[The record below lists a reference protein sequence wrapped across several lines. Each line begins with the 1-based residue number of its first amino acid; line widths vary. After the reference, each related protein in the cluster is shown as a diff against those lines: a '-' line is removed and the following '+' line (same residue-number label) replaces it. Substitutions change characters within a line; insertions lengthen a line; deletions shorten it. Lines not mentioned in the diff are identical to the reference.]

1 MLRGGGGTDIPH
13 GLSVPPRQIIQR
25 PMKHDLSTQISRNLR
40 KTLADLPLFADI
52 SSGSLDELAQG
63 TCNVIYQK
71 GQAIFRAGDA
81 VSQLHVLVSGQV
93 KLSLSC
99 RRGNERVLE
108 LVDPGHAFGHAELF
122 VPGPYLISAFAVKP
136 AHVLAVRRDTL
147 FRVMADEPGIARR
160 VIEVLARRQLETEAD
175 LIAQNSWSP
184 GQRLLGYLLELAGPD
199 RSGAGETTV
208 TLETS
213 KKVLASRFDMQPETL
228 SRNLRDLTEA
238 GLILVNKNRVVL
250 RNPEIERHLLTNPD
264 PRLVDIGSAH
274 RVCAAKEGAIG
285 TGHHGHRPESWLQ
298 CSWINGAG
306 RQRALSQR
314 MAKSW
319 LMLEQG
325 LLARPSRLVLRQSVR
340 HFDSRLKELGIQTSG
355 TENHAA
361 WAELAGLWPRY
372 RALLEVPPN
381 PADARELFTI
391 NEDVLEA
398 ADQLARGLAKAQ
410 GTHKAQLVNL
420 AGRSRMLSQRA
431 AKHFLFRHMGI
442 HVADCRSRL
451 ENASAEFS
459 ATLAELKASAL
470 DEPGFS
476 ARLESAGNLWKL
488 FRSAMDIR
496 DPGDFPQTARKVFRI
511 SEDLLSRAEAVVE
524 HCIGLPDN
532 KGYPPAQQ
540 VVTA

>member
-1 MLRGGGGTDIPH
+1 
-13 GLSVPPRQIIQR
+13 
-25 PMKHDLSTQISRNLR
+25 MKDDLSSQISRNFR
-40 KTLADLPLFADI
+40 KTLGELPLFANI
-52 SSGSLDELAQG
+52 APRSLDELAQG

-71 GQAIFRAGDA
+71 GQAVFRAGDS
-81 VSQLHVLVSGQV
+81 VGQLHVLVSGQV

-108 LVDPGHAFGHAELF
+108 LVDPGHAFGQAELF
-122 VPGPYLISAFAVKP
+122 VPGPYLISAFAVK
-136 AHVLAVRRDTL
+136 ASHVLAVRRDTL

-184 GQRLLGYLLELAGPD
+184 GQRLLGYLLELAGPN
-199 RSGAGETTV
+199 RNGAGETTV

-264 PRLVDIGSAH
+264 PRLIDIGSAH
-274 RVCAAKEGAIG
+274 RVCAA
-285 TGHHGHRPESWLQ
+285 TGDPNETRHHGHRRESWSQ

-325 LLARPSRLVLRQSVR
+325 LLARPSRLVLRQSIR
-340 HFDSRLKELGIQTSG
+340 HFDSRLKELEVQTSG

-361 WAELAGLWPRY
+361 WAELARLWPRY

-381 PADARELFTI
+381 PGDAQELFAI
-391 NEDVLEA
+391 NEEVLEA
-398 ADQLARGLAKAQ
+398 ADRLARGFASTV
-410 GTHKAQLVNL
+410 GTRKGQLVNL
-420 AGRSRMLSQRA
+420 AGRGRMLSQRA
-431 AKHFLFRHMGI
+431 AKHFMFRQMGI
-442 HVADCRSRL
+442 QVADCRSRL
-451 ENASAEFS
+451 DDANAEFS

-470 DEPGFS
+470 NEPGFT
-476 ARLESAGNLWKL
+476 ARLESAFNLWKL
-488 FRSAMDIR
+488 FRSAMEVR
-496 DPGDFPQTARKVFRI
+496 DPNEFPQVARKVFRI
-511 SEDLLSRAEAVVE
+511 SEDLLNRTDAMVE
-524 HCIGLPDN
+524 HCVGLPEDTA
-532 KGYPPAQQ
+532 PA
-540 VVTA
+540 AAE